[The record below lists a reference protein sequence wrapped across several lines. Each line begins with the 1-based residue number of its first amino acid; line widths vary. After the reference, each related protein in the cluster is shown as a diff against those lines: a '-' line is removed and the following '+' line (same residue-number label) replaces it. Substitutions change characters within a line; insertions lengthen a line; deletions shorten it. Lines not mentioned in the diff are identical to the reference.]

1 MYSVRKSTTTTTTT
15 STTTSTTESYS
26 VEDLFTTVTESF
38 FNSTEE
44 ELTTNIYETSTS
56 STSSTSTEFSG
67 FAGLDTSNDTME
79 MVPIYRLSP
88 STGSESITSAL
99 LGKDYSADSDNN
111 DFEFEDYGGDP
122 VAASFGAESESTD
135 YVSVAIIM
143 AGSAYV
149 LYNLNRAVR
158 SLYKAACSYSDPRLI
173 SLGHCPSRRTKVWA
187 WTASVLEKVW
197 PPLWFTRE
205 SLREEAVEE
214 SLEQIQRSR
223 RISTMLLRESSEE
236 EGTGSPG
243 SENKENERPV
253 KLYMTAPGFGQS

>member
-1 MYSVRKSTTTTTTT
+1 MYSIRKSTTTTTTT
-15 STTTSTTESYS
+15 TTESYS
-26 VEDLFTTVTESF
+26 AEDLITTVTENF
-38 FNSTEE
+38 FNSTQEELKE
-44 ELTTNIYETSTS
+44 ELTTNIYEKSTS
-56 STSSTSTEFSG
+56 STSIDFSN
-67 FAGLDTSNDTME
+67 FAGLDNVNDTME
-79 MVPIYRLSP
+79 MVPIYRISSP
-88 STGSESITSAL
+88 SGSESITSAL
-99 LGKDYSADSDNN
+99 LCKDYSADSDNN